1 MERCGSCAHAWL
13 RNPTTCALGRL
24 HWPLLV
30 ARWRDVGARV
40 RAKLHT
46 SRTMEAYRDAL
57 AAAKEQV
64 AKSWPRGLPSF
75 AHNDLSVVWGVGAG
89 LEAFDGATPDD
100 TARVWKDFLLEGSP
114 GTQSLVSA
122 LSQNRPTFVCSSR
135 LTAVRA
141 LAQRLS
147 KLDRGSLCGQL
158 NCFLLAGTRGVGKS
172 TFIQSLARVVAAAAR
187 PTTFVLYI
195 NFTSAG
201 VREPAQLLRQALIDR
216 GFADVPPASEFI
228 SPLLAYMTEQCV
240 RCFLV
245 IDELQELYT
254 LDVDAARRTFRQLH
268 AIGEYDLP
276 RPIVALVTGSAAVL
290 SALAF
295 ATPDYD
301 DAMTAY
307 PCYKKLTSLNDRKY
321 SRLRLTPVIGAAETS
336 RAFTCIASGLPEQQ
350 QLLQNGLLVAAAG
363 AGATA
368 AAIEPAALSAG
379 AAAAA
384 AGAVSGGALTSGAG
398 AVAAA
403 ATGGAGASSATAA
416 PARPTAWMPGD
427 DLVLGG
433 YVPTDEL
440 VELLCARSRG
450 LAAYL
455 HTHVVDAD
463 ASALSHPM
471 RSAIDTMHGDE
482 LLRLLDAWQVSVLA
496 SARDPVCAASRFTDA
511 SICAFG
517 MPLKPGESAR
527 PWYKLMDAG
536 AVFFDDADLAR
547 AVHFLHPS
555 DAGTLLLHF
564 GRAAASADE
573 LSPAQKLS
581 LIAPQLTSAD
591 EENERLVLESL
602 ACLSAAGKLSLHD
615 GLVVNDVR
623 HAPTTIS
630 LGPPSASVQVAELA
644 SAAKRSLFCKEFPDM
659 RGRTA

>member
-1 MERCGSCAHAWL
+1 
-13 RNPTTCALGRL
+13 
-24 HWPLLV
+24 
-30 ARWRDVGARV
+30 
-40 RAKLHT
+40 
-46 SRTMEAYRDAL
+46 
-57 AAAKEQV
+57 
-64 AKSWPRGLPSF
+64 
-75 AHNDLSVVWGVGAG
+75 
-89 LEAFDGATPDD
+89 
-100 TARVWKDFLLEGSP
+100 
-114 GTQSLVSA
+114 
-122 LSQNRPTFVCSSR
+122 
-135 LTAVRA
+135 
-141 LAQRLS
+141 
-147 KLDRGSLCGQL
+147 
-158 NCFLLAGTRGVGKS
+158 
-172 TFIQSLARVVAAAAR
+172 
-187 PTTFVLYI
+187 
-195 NFTSAG
+195 
-201 VREPAQLLRQALIDR
+201 
-216 GFADVPPASEFI
+216 
-228 SPLLAYMTEQCV
+228 
-240 RCFLV
+240 
-245 IDELQELYT
+245 
-254 LDVDAARRTFRQLH
+254 
-268 AIGEYDLP
+268 
-276 RPIVALVTGSAAVL
+276 
-290 SALAF
+290 
-295 ATPDYD
+295 
-301 DAMTAY
+301 
-307 PCYKKLTSLNDRKY
+307 
-321 SRLRLTPVIGAAETS
+321 
-336 RAFTCIASGLPEQQ
+336 
-350 QLLQNGLLVAAAG
+350 
-363 AGATA
+363 
-368 AAIEPAALSAG
+368 
-379 AAAAA
+379 
-384 AGAVSGGALTSGAG
+384 
-398 AVAAA
+398 
-403 ATGGAGASSATAA
+403 
-416 PARPTAWMPGD
+416 MPGD

-659 RGRTA
+659 RGADGVALTLRPATAAGYLLLRVQIKLSAGVGCTRVTGPMATKWVNKLKASSAEICGPLAAALGGGAEVEARHIMWVAQDMCATARAVFSNHANVSLLIDRSNMLSCWSPRIRRFVEEQGLTQYGAVATA